1 MKNLIQQGLAL
12 RELLRERIL
21 VLDGAMGTML
31 QQENLTAA
39 DFGGAHLEGCNEN
52 LNVTRPDV
60 VLGIHRKYLEAGAD
74 IIETNTFG
82 STPLVLDEYGVGDR
96 AREISRR
103 AAELASQAVSQFS
116 KGSKPRFVAG
126 SMGPTTKAISVTG
139 GVTFSQLH
147 KNYLEQARGLIEGGA
162 DVLLLETC
170 QDTRNI
176 KAGILAIQDLSREI
190 GAPIPLMISATIEA
204 MGTML
209 AGQGIEALG
218 AYLVHVELLSLGLN
232 GATGPEFM
240 TDHIRTVQSLTS
252 RYVSC
257 YPNAGLPN
265 EEGRYGETPT
275 SLAEQLERFVDPRSV
290 HKLGGRWR
298 NTRDTHGCDRANG
311 RRQAAAPASRTETSR
326 RLFRY
331 RNDRSR
337 RKHAPARCRR
347 AHQRDRLPRRP
358 QSR

>member
-39 DFGGAHLEGCNEN
+39 DFGGAHHEGCNEN
-52 LNVTRPDV
+52 LNITRPDV

-74 IIETNTFG
+74 VIETNTFG
-82 STPLVLDEYGVGDR
+82 STPLVLAEYGLGDR

-103 AAELASQAVSQFS
+103 AAELASQAVREFS

-162 DVLLLETC
+162 DLLLLETC

-176 KAGILAIQDLSREI
+176 KAGVLAIQDLSREI
-190 GAPIPLMISATIEA
+190 GTPVPLMISATIEA

-209 AGQGIEALG
+209 AGQGIEALWTS
-218 AYLVHVELLSLGLN
+218 LDHVELLSLGLN
-232 GATGPEFM
+232 CATGPEFM
-240 TDHIRTVQSLTS
+240 TDHVRTLQ
-252 RYVSC
+252 
-257 YPNAGLPN
+257 
-265 EEGRYGETPT
+265 
-275 SLAEQLERFVDPRSV
+275 
-290 HKLGGRWR
+290 
-298 NTRDTHGCDRANG
+298 
-311 RRQAAAPASRTETSR
+311 
-326 RLFRY
+326 
-331 RNDRSR
+331 
-337 RKHAPARCRR
+337 
-347 AHQRDRLPRRP
+347 
-358 QSR
+358 